1 MGDLVSVRQLILKK
15 VGLSHS
21 EVPTHELRRRI
32 KEGFPKIETVFTQ
45 PPDGIYHMVNEEDFK
60 IIAQMWPNVR
70 EFVLKFLNC
79 ESFTQLFRDYG
90 KCFLLLPEILS
101 MTYKYL
107 VIAGENPIVSIA
119 ANISN
124 RSNVLAI
131 ALVHAVYS
139 EFKFKVQMARQK
151 RAIRKGLDKI
161 VNNLNLAKSKS

>member
-1 MGDLVSVRQLILKK
+1 
-15 VGLSHS
+15 
-21 EVPTHELRRRI
+21 
-32 KEGFPKIETVFTQ
+32 
-45 PPDGIYHMVNEEDFK
+45 
-60 IIAQMWPNVR
+60 MWPDFR

-79 ESFTQLFRDYG
+79 ESFTRLFRDYM
-90 KCFLLLPEILS
+90 KSFLLLPEILS

-139 EFKFKVQMARQK
+139 EFKFKVQMTGQK

-161 VNNLNLAKSKS
+161 FNDLNLAKNKS